1 MFRPNVDLY
10 EKYRPRTLQD
20 LVGREDVVNYL
31 MARIPEPGYNRDA
44 LMFVGASGTG
54 KTTAARIVGTI
65 LAGHQ
70 SDYREFPGAKI
81 GTIEQVRSDLDEWM
95 HYLPMG
101 GRWRVLVI
109 DEAQAMSPAAK
120 EAFLE
125 LVENARPMSM
135 IIFTATKKNN
145 RIPFSSALISRF
157 KVFNF
162 DAFDAHAIKIMLDR
176 ITGSEGWPTLSH
188 DAFAAI
194 FEGSEGNMRKAVQLL
209 ETFQYTGEVLGQKI
223 QKAAPPTRS
232 ADPGAIVKMVAKA
245 FADYESLFKSR
256 GRFIPLP
263 ERTDSLRRI
272 GDAFLAFK
280 NIMATGGN
288 PVQLVNLLS
297 TIGYINTGMRR

>member
-1 MFRPNVDLY
+1 MFRPNIDLY

-31 MARIPEPGYNRDA
+31 MARIPDPGYNRDA
-44 LMFVGASGTG
+44 LMFVGESGTG
-54 KTTAARIVGTI
+54 KTTAARIVGTL

-70 SDYREFPGAKI
+70 LDYREFPGAKI
-81 GTIEQVRSDLDEWM
+81 GTIEQVRQDLDTWM

-101 GRWRVLVI
+101 GRWKVLVI

-135 IIFTATKKNN
+135 VIFTATKKQG
-145 RIPFSSALISRF
+145 RIPFSPALVSRF

-162 DAFDAHAIKIMLDR
+162 DAFDAHAIKTMLDR
-176 ITGSEGWPTLSH
+176 ITAAEGWPTLSH

-194 FEGSEGNMRKAVQLL
+194 FEGSEGNMRKAVQIL
-209 ETFQYTGEVLGQKI
+209 ETFQFTGSVLGQKI
-223 QKAAPPTRS
+223 QKAAPPSTG
-232 ADPGAIVKMVAKA
+232 PGTMVKMVAKA
-245 FADYESLFKSR
+245 FADYESLYKDR
-256 GRFIPLP
+256 GRFMPLP
-263 ERTDSLRRI
+263 ERKDSLRRI
-272 GDAFLAFK
+272 GEAFMDFK
-280 NIMATGGN
+280 NILATGGH

-297 TIGYINTGMRR
+297 TIGYINTGLRRE